1 MALSPDGKAL
11 IEPEDH
17 QLAGSLAQNQSDR
30 DIAFPGQVVINCG
43 ILARRRKRMGGK
55 ARKKQI
61 RIRRLGP
68 AETSA
73 VLCSAGD

>member
-1 MALSPDGKAL
+1 MALARQGKAL
-11 IEPEDH
+11 IEPEDR
-17 QLAGSLAQNQSDR
+17 QPAGAFDPNQSLR
-30 DIAFPGQVVINCG
+30 DIAFLGQVVINCG

-55 ARKKQI
+55 ARKKQT

>member
-1 MALSPDGKAL
+1 
-11 IEPEDH
+11 
-17 QLAGSLAQNQSDR
+17 
-30 DIAFPGQVVINCG
+30 
-43 ILARRRKRMGGK
+43 MGGK
-55 ARKKQI
+55 TRKKQI

>member
-1 MALSPDGKAL
+1 MAPARQGKAL

-17 QLAGSLAQNQSDR
+17 QPAGAFDLNQSLQ

-43 ILARRRKRMGGK
+43 ILARRRKGMGGK

-61 RIRRLGP
+61 RIRRLGS